1 MKYNRA
7 IQVEEIPR
15 GTKHRIITAES
26 GYEDIEYFDDV
37 EWEIAD

>member
-7 IQVEEIPR
+7 IWVEEIPK
-15 GTKHRIITAES
+15 GTKYRIITTEN
-26 GYEDIEYFDDV
+26 GCEDIEYFDGV